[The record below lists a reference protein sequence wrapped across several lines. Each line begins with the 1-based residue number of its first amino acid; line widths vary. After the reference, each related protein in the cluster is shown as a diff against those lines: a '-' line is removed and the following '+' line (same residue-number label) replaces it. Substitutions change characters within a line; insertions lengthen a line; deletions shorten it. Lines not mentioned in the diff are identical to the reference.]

1 MKLRPDQDELA
12 QLAEF
17 QSRHRASLLCLVYIE
32 VAGVAKLKQ
41 QMGDAG
47 ALRLLNQHE
56 QILRDLLAS
65 FPGGLEVSSVNG
77 SFFLVFEKPSDAVRF
92 ALELRSRARLLGRK
106 LGQSIEERTGIHVG
120 EVLVEV
126 PQGEGRVRN
135 LNGVHV
141 DIGQAVLSLAGPGQ
155 VLLTRFAYESARQAL
170 KAATL
175 ASGAER
181 VWTAHG
187 AYQIEGADDPVE
199 ICEVSEPGEPPP
211 RIPRDS
217 SLARRLAGEPDLTE
231 ITPDLSGTTFLRRV
245 RHASAPERKAA
256 LLGALSVSILGLAMV
271 LGGWLDAASYDLAY
285 LFKRAQPVE
294 DVLIIGMDDTSHRDL
309 AQRPDALWDRALH
322 TRLIDRLTRAGA
334 KAVAFDVLFDS
345 PSAIEMER
353 PTFVESPIDRS
364 LRQAMETNARV
375 VIGAKHKPDG
385 VSAPSPLFRKAARW
399 GLVEIAS
406 GTSTIRTRV
415 SGTAQVPPFVEQV
428 ARATGLEPRAT
439 PGKSWIR
446 YYGPP
451 GTIPTVSYL
460 SALSTNEVPDS
471 VFSNKVVFIGE
482 AATMPP
488 ARDEFTTPYSRW
500 REARINGVEVNATSY
515 LNLVRGEPLRRLPS
529 VAELLLVCLA
539 GAGISYAFTFFEPP
553 KAVAI
558 GLAGTLLLGV
568 GFAVQVWFTGIW
580 FPWMVPAAA
589 QIPAAVVWSVVVRTR
604 LLTDEERRLR
614 KALKSRRPAPAAE
627 AGESRIPAEGTRV
640 MNADEHARAAGR
652 AAAASTVPP
661 IPDHSMVRA
670 IGKGAYGEVWLAED
684 IIGKPKAV
692 KLIRRAAFADA
703 GPFEREFKGLQKYTP
718 ISRSHPGL
726 VHILHIGRN
735 DAAGFI
741 YYIMEAGD
749 DALTGPAIDPGSYN
763 PRNLGTDIEA
773 RGALPLAEVLQLGI
787 EIAEALA
794 HLHRQGLIHRDIKPG
809 NIIFVNGR
817 PKLADIGLVTDI
829 AAPGQEITFVGTH
842 GYMPADG
849 PGEPSADVFSLG
861 KLLYVALTGLPVSKF
876 PDVPDPV
883 LQSPQ
888 AELTAEFLMLL
899 LRACEGLRSARYP
912 DADSFAADLRDLRQ
926 RLS

>member
-92 ALELRSRARLLGRK
+92 AMELRSRARLLGRK

-217 SLARRLAGEPDLTE
+217 SLARRLAGEPDLTD
-231 ITPDLSGTTFLRRV
+231 IRPDLSGTTFLRRV
-245 RHASAPERKAA
+245 RHASPPERKAA
-256 LLGALSVSILGLAMV
+256 LVGALIASLVGVTLV
-271 LGGWLDAASYDLAY
+271 LSGWLDASSYDLAY

-309 AQRPDALWDRALH
+309 AQRPDSLWDRTLH
-322 TRLIDRLTRAGA
+322 ARLVERLTRAGA

-353 PTFVESPIDRS
+353 PGFVENPVDRT
-364 LRQAMETNARV
+364 LRQAMQTNARV

-385 VSAPSPLFRKAARW
+385 ISAPSPLFRQAARW

-406 GTSTIRTRV
+406 GTSTIRKRV
-415 SGTAQVPPFVEQV
+415 MGTQQVQPFVEQV
-428 ARATGLEPRAT
+428 AQAAGLKPGT
-439 PGKSWIR
+439 PPAGSWIR

-451 GTIPTVSYL
+451 GTIPSVSYL
-460 SALSTNEVPDS
+460 SALSTNEVPDA

-488 ARDEFTTPYSRW
+488 ARDDFTTPYSRW

-515 LNLVRGEPLRRLPS
+515 LNLIRGEPLRRLPL
-529 VAELLLVCLA
+529 VAELLLVFLA
-539 GAGISYAFTFFEPP
+539 GGTISYALTFVEPP
-553 KAVAI
+553 KAAAI
-558 GLAGTLLLGV
+558 GIAGSALLGL
-568 GFAVQVWFTGIW
+568 GLAVQVWFTGLW
-580 FPWMVPAAA
+580 FPWLVLAAV
-589 QIPAAVVWSVVVRTR
+589 QIPAALLWTLVVRTR
-604 LLTDEERRLR
+604 FLTDEDRKLR
-614 KALKSRRPAPAAE
+614 KALKSRRPTVAPDD
-627 AGESRIPAEGTRV
+627 SRLPAEGTRV
-640 MNADEHARAAGR
+640 MDAADHARAGAR
-652 AAAASTVPP
+652 AAAASSVPP
-661 IPDHSMVRA
+661 IPDHSMIRA

-749 DALTGPAIDPGSYN
+749 DALTGPAIDPSSHN

-809 NIIFVNGR
+809 NIIFVIGR

-829 AAPGQEITFVGTH
+829 AAPGQEITFIGTQ

-861 KLLYVALTGLPVSKF
+861 KLLYVALTGLPVGKF
-876 PDVPDPV
+876 PEVPDPI
-883 LQSPQ
+883 LQSPH
-888 AELTAEFLMLL
+888 ADLTAEFLMLL
-899 LRACEGLRSARYP
+899 LRACDGLKSARYP